1 MDEKDLN
8 KYLIRISNNEK
19 KEIEV
24 ETDLAGWTI
33 YQLSG
38 DLSWDCCL
46 WSQSI

>member
-19 KEIEV
+19 KEVEV

-33 YQLSG
+33 HSLLNTPALCPRG
-38 DLSWDCCL
+38 
-46 WSQSI
+46 

>member
-38 DLSWDCCL
+38 DPS
-46 WSQSI
+46 

>member
-8 KYLIRISNNEK
+8 KHQIRISNHGK

-24 ETDLAGWTI
+24 EADLAGWTT

-38 DLSWDCCL
+38 DLS
-46 WSQSI
+46 

>member
-24 ETDLAGWTI
+24 ETDLEGWTT

-38 DLSWDCCL
+38 YLS
-46 WSQSI
+46 